1 MRKILM
7 WMFLCLM
14 PVVSMQAQEDVTK
27 FLGIP
32 VDGTEEEMIQKLK
45 AKGFWMD
52 EDVGMLR
59 GEFNGVDVYVTIAT
73 NKGKVRRVGLADVST
88 RDEEGIR
95 RRFNTLCEQFVDNE
109 KYISASLS
117 DYVIQEDEDIQYE
130 MSVHDKQYEAA
141 FYQLGSIDTVA
152 IYNEVVAAL
161 ADKYTEEQ
169 LSNPNEDLQVEM
181 LA

>member
-73 NKGKVRRVGLADVST
+73 NKGKVRRVGLLMSALGMKREFGVDSILCASSSWIMKNT
-88 RDEEGIR
+88 FRP
-95 RRFNTLCEQFVDNE
+95 RFQTMLFR
-109 KYISASLS
+109 KT
-117 DYVIQEDEDIQYE
+117 
-130 MSVHDKQYEAA
+130 K
-141 FYQLGSIDTVA
+141 
-152 IYNEVVAAL
+152 IYSM
-161 ADKYTEEQ
+161 K
-169 LSNPNEDLQVEM
+169 
-181 LA
+181 